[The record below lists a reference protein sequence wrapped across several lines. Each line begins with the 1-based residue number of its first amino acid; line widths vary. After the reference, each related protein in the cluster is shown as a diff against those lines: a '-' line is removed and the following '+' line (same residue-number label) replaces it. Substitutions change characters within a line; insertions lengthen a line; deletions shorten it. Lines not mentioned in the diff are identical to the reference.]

1 LAIETTPEVIVV
13 DDDPS
18 VQRAL
23 KRLFRA
29 HGFYARVFGSAS
41 EFLDC
46 DSPAPGCG
54 CLLLDI
60 QMPGL
65 DGLELQNRLRLRG
78 FRLPIIF
85 LTGHGTVPASV
96 QAMKQGAMDFVQ
108 KPFASQ
114 ELLEIVRKAVE
125 RSRRLTAEQNECEDL
140 ELRYASLT
148 SRERDVLRLVVK
160 GLLNKQI
167 AFELGIVEKT
177 VKVHRARVM
186 EKMRASS
193 MAELV
198 SMAETLRLPPCSSA
212 IFSSLKQ
219 GS

>member
-18 VQRAL
+18 VQRAI
-23 KRLFRA
+23 KRLLKA
-29 HGFYARVFGSAS
+29 HGLAARIFGSAS

-60 QMPGL
+60 QMPGI
-65 DGLELQNRLRLRG
+65 DGLDLQNRLSLRG
-78 FRLPIIF
+78 FHLPIIF
-85 LTGHGTVPASV
+85 LTGHGTVPMSV

-125 RSRRLTAEQNECEDL
+125 RSRRQSREQHECEGL
-140 ELRYASLT
+140 ELRYSSL
-148 SRERDVLRLVVK
+148 SKREREVFRLVVK

-167 AFELGIVEKT
+167 AYELGIAEKT

-186 EKMRASS
+186 EKMCARS
-193 MAELV
+193 MAELIR
-198 SMAETLRLPPCSSA
+198 MAETLRLPPCSSS
-212 IFSSLKQ
+212 IFKSPK
-219 GS
+219 

>member
-23 KRLFRA
+23 KRLFKA
-29 HGFYARVFGSAS
+29 HGFPARIFGSAS

-65 DGLELQNRLRLRG
+65 DGLELQNRLSLRG

-96 QAMKQGAMDFVQ
+96 QAMKHGAMDFVQ
-108 KPFASQ
+108 KPFAA
-114 ELLEIVRKAVE
+114 ERLIEIVREAIQ

-140 ELRYASLT
+140 ELRYSSLT
-148 SRERDVLRLVVK
+148 SRERDVLRRIVL

-167 AFELGIVEKT
+167 ADELGIVEKT

-186 EKMRASS
+186 EKMQAKSL
-193 MAELV
+193 AELIR
-198 SMAETLRLPPCSSA
+198 MAETLRLPPCSST
-212 IFSSLKQ
+212 IFSPPT
-219 GS
+219 